1 MANHGTLETIFVMVV
16 PLVFWFLVLANLPA
30 IIGGLLCIPLGIIMI
45 PFILVHLAYRDWYE
59 SRQNKKSQQNNN
71 KQEYQKEY
79 KPKDEPKPHVDRR
92 YELYDL
98 LGVNF
103 NATRAEIR
111 AAFKNKMMMNH
122 PDKLSTLD
130 PELQRF
136 AMERTIAIKDAY
148 ERLSASIH

>member
-1 MANHGTLETIFVMVV
+1 MATHGTFETIFVMVV
-16 PLVFWFLVLANLPA
+16 PLVFWFLVIANLPA
-30 IIGGLLCIPLGIIMI
+30 IIGGILGIAIGLVTM
-45 PFILVHLAYRDWYE
+45 PFYIAYLAFRDRHIFRE
-59 SRQNKKSQQNNN
+59 NRKKRQNTN
-71 KQEYQKEY
+71 KLDYQKEY
-79 KPKDEPKPHVDRR
+79 KPKDEPKPQVDRR

-148 ERLSASIH
+148 ERLSGMVH

>member
-1 MANHGTLETIFVMVV
+1 MATYGIFFIIFRIIL
-16 PLVFWFLVLANLPA
+16 PLILGVIILANLPA
-30 IIGGLLCIPLGIIMI
+30 IIGGILGMALALFMM
-45 PFILVHLAYRDWYE
+45 PFYLGYLAFRDRHIFRE
-59 SRQNKKSQQNNN
+59 NRKKRQNNN
-71 KQEYQKEY
+71 RQDYQQEYKA
-79 KPKDEPKPHVDRR
+79 KDEPRAQADTY
-92 YELYDL
+92 YESYDL

-103 NATRAEIR
+103 NATRSEIR

-148 ERLSASIH
+148 ERLTS